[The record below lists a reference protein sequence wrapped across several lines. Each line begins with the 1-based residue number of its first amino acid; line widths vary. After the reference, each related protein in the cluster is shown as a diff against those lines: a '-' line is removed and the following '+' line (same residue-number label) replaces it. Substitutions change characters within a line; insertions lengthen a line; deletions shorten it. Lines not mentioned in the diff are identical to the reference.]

1 MHFFSTRTKLIFIL
15 SLILLS
21 GFFVTN
27 VISYRASKKQIHSS
41 IVESSLPLARDNVYS
56 EIQRDL
62 TRPIFVSSLMAN
74 DIFLKDWVTGGEKQI
89 RQIIR
94 YLTEIQEKYGFFS
107 SFFVSDISQNYY
119 HYKGILKQIHPDDS
133 HDVWYYNFK
142 NKHVEYD
149 LDVDTNEAEQN
160 HLTIFINHRLTADN
174 GKFLGVVG
182 VGLDFDRVA
191 SLLDDYKTRYNRNIY
206 MVSSD
211 GVIQIHTDKSKILTT
226 SIFKEP
232 GLKNIA
238 RDILA
243 AKNEPAFFEYD
254 DAGSNH
260 ILLTSRF
267 VEELDWYL
275 LVKQDETLALKSIQT
290 TFMHNFFISLGITFI
305 TIVFVILV
313 INYFQ
318 KKLETMATTDKLT
331 KAFNRREFER
341 RFHFYTSANRRETM
355 DMSVILFDIDF
366 LKELNDTLGHLA
378 GDRVISGIA
387 RLAGQTIRDNDMLVR
402 WGGDEFVILTFTDTN
417 KAGSIA
423 RRLQKAIHDHDFL
436 VSPPGGGKKQV
447 VTISCGI
454 AGYLADDTLDT
465 LLARVDNALY
475 KAKNKGRNCIVTA
488 GQTPEEHG
496 EQRRRP

>member
-1 MHFFSTRTKLIFIL
+1 MQFFSTRTKLIFIL

-21 GFFVTN
+21 GFFITN
-27 VISYRASKKQIHSS
+27 VISYRASKRQIHSS

-74 DIFLKDWVTGGEKQI
+74 DTFLKDWVTGGEKQV

-133 HDVWYYNFK
+133 HDAWYYNFK
-142 NKHVEYD
+142 NKNMEYD

-191 SLLDDYKTRYNRNIY
+191 SLLDDYKTRYSRNIY
-206 MVSSD
+206 MVSPD

-226 SIFKEP
+226 SIFMEP

-238 RDILA
+238 HDILA

-267 VEELDWYL
+267 VKELDWYL
-275 LVKQDETLALKSIQT
+275 LVEQDETLALKSIQT

-331 KAFNRREFER
+331 KAYNRREFER
-341 RFHFYTSANRRETM
+341 RFHFHTSANRRETM
-355 DMSVILFDIDF
+355 DMSIILFDIDF

-378 GDRVISGIA
+378 GDKIISDIA
-387 RLAGQTIRDNDMLVR
+387 HLAGQTIRDNDMLVR
-402 WGGDEFVILTFTDTN
+402 WGGDEFVILTFTDTS
-417 KAGSIA
+417 KAAAIA

-436 VSPPGGGKKQV
+436 IRPAGGGKKQV

-454 AGYLADDTLDT
+454 AGYLAHDTLDT
-465 LLARVDNALY
+465 FLARADKALY

-488 GQTPEEHG
+488 GQTPEDDG
-496 EQRRRP
+496 